1 MKKIYFVAAIIAIA
15 TVACSKNEQPGQ
27 DSTNRIESFTM
38 SMPDMQN
45 GTETKTGLFLSGGKY
60 NKLVWKKDDQ
70 LVVTTQEELNAR
82 GALGFYFNTYY
93 TTSNNV
99 DEADFQYLSQTGG
112 DFATGTN
119 YAVLYTLGSD
129 PRAHVSFMRVEVPPT
144 QSYVENS
151 IQSGRMPMLGY
162 GPDLKSMSM
171 KCLANIVRLQF
182 YSTVSD
188 VTISSIRLES
198 TVTGSGTDNGKFGI
212 AGPIALDLSKL
223 DAYYADPTK
232 TSLWSVDSYI
242 SSSIN
247 YNCTGSAPLAD
258 NAGAATAFN
267 IVFSDNNKDVKDE
280 FDNEPYQIRA
290 TINWKKAGVAQT
302 ARVKILASLTAEQR
316 SKTGTVFTFP
326 AVDISNDSA
335 GWDY

>member
-1 MKKIYFVAAIIAIA
+1 MKKIYFVAAIIAVA

-45 GTETKTGLFLSGGKY
+45 GTETKTGLILAGGKY
-60 NKLVWKKDDQ
+60 NKLVWKEYDE
-70 LVVTTQEELNAR
+70 LVVTTQEELNAK
-82 GALGFYFNTYY
+82 GGNEFYYNTYY

-99 DEADFQYLSQTGG
+99 DVADFQYKSQTGG

-119 YAVLYTLGSD
+119 YAVFYTLGSN
-129 PRAHVSFMRVEVPPT
+129 PRRHVTFMAVEVPPT
-144 QSYVENS
+144 QSYAENS

-182 YSTVSD
+182 YSTED
-188 VTISSIRLES
+188 NVTITSITLES
-198 TVTGSGTDNGKFGI
+198 TVTGSGTDNGKYAI
-212 AGPIALDLSKL
+212 AGPIALDKSKL
-223 DAYYADPTK
+223 ASYVADPTT
-232 TSLWSVDSYI
+232 TSLWSIDSII

-247 YNCTGSAPLAD
+247 YNCTGSDPLAD

-267 IVFSDNNKDVKDE
+267 IVISDNNKDVKDE

-335 GWDY
+335 GWD